1 MGSDARYHTQR
12 KKLAWMFS
20 HASAVNITHMGNRTI
35 PLARDAI
42 ELIAGALNEG
52 AVHVRD

>member
-1 MGSDARYHTQR
+1 MGSDAAYHVKR

-20 HASAVNITHMGNRTI
+20 HCRSVNVIQWGDHII

-42 ELIAGALNEG
+42 ELIAGALAEG
-52 AVHVRD
+52 AVHVRE